1 MIHIWLPTQ
10 HAALRLW
17 QQTTQT
23 WQTADNWQT
32 LATLANL
39 QTTQSAKLQA
49 CLYFPSVSLLTI
61 QPTLSA
67 SQLNTLGDTGRRY
80 LFEDISIG
88 SVEDLQVKIQPTSTN
103 SELPALFGLHA
114 ADIHSWINA
123 ASLAGIE
130 IIALLPDFLL
140 LPTIDPRIDTRMDTS
155 IATSTNARAT
165 ETRTAE
171 TRVTPTTSAVYYQDA
186 DTQLLKL
193 HTYHGMA
200 VSFLPLVL
208 TKLPMLETLYL
219 TGFHDETVAQ
229 QLTSMPNLSIASS
242 ELLPTPIKDPIRHF
256 FNFATIKGKTTLAP
270 YAKVIALVTVCALLT
285 AFMVDALRWY
295 YYNQAQK
302 QAAILLAQQYTQ
314 WFPNEP
320 LSSKLTLQ
328 RQLSGK
334 LTTQQSAT
342 PNVLQILSSIQPVLQ
357 QYQLTA
363 KQLNF
368 QNNHLQLQLLSSSA
382 DSLNKAVN
390 DMVNKGIKAK
400 LGSVDAAIPAAMS
413 SNTASA
419 VSSAVAPTSAG
430 SALAMIDIELAD

>member
-23 WQTADNWQT
+23 WQTADDWQT

-49 CLYFPSVSLLTI
+49 CLYFPSVNLLTI
-61 QPTLSA
+61 QPTLTA
-67 SQLNTLGDTGRRY
+67 SQLNALGDTGRRY

-88 SVEDLQVKIQPTSTN
+88 SIEDLQVKIQPAVSN

-130 IIALLPDFLL
+130 IVALVPDFLL
-140 LPTIDPRIDTRMDTS
+140 LPTIDTRIDTS
-155 IATSTNARAT
+155 IATSTNTKARDSRAT
-165 ETRTAE
+165 ETRA
-171 TRVTPTTSAVYYQDA
+171 TPTTSAVYYQDA

-229 QLTSMPNLSIASS
+229 QLASMPNLSIESS
-242 ELLPTPIKDPIRHF
+242 ELLPTPIKDPVRHF

-270 YAKVIALVTVCALLT
+270 YAKVIALVIVCALLT
-285 AFMVDALRWY
+285 AFVVDALRWY

-302 QAAILLAQQYTQ
+302 QAATLLAQQYAQ

-342 PNVLQILSSIQPVLQ
+342 PNVLQTLSSIQPVLQ

-400 LGSVDAAIPAAMS
+400 LGSVDAAIPAAMP

-419 VSSAVAPTSAG
+419 VSSAVAPTSTG

>member
-23 WQTADNWQT
+23 WQTADDWQT

-67 SQLNTLGDTGRRY
+67 SQLNALGDTGRRY

-88 SVEDLQVKIQPTSTN
+88 SVEDLQVKIQPAVSN

-130 IIALLPDFLL
+130 IVALVPDFLL
-140 LPTIDPRIDTRMDTS
+140 LPTIDTSMNTRA
-155 IATSTNARAT
+155 I
-165 ETRTAE
+165 
-171 TRVTPTTSAVYYQDA
+171 PTTSAVYYQDA
-186 DTQLLKL
+186 DTQLLKF

-229 QLTSMPNLSIASS
+229 QLASMPNLSIESS
-242 ELLPTPIKDPIRHF
+242 ELLPTPIKDPVRHF

-270 YAKVIALVTVCALLT
+270 YAKVIALVSVCALLT
-285 AFMVDALRWY
+285 AFAVDALRWY

-302 QAAILLAQQYTQ
+302 QAATLLAQQYAQ

-320 LSSKLTLQ
+320 LSNKLTLQ

-342 PNVLQILSSIQPVLQ
+342 PNLLQSLSSIQPVLQ

-368 QNNHLQLQLLSSSA
+368 QNNHLQLQLLSSST

>member
-23 WQTADNWQT
+23 WQTADDWQT

-49 CLYFPSVSLLTI
+49 CLYFPSVNLLTI

-67 SQLNTLGDTGRRY
+67 SQLNALGDTGRRY

-130 IIALLPDFLL
+130 IGALVPDFLL
-140 LPTIDPRIDTRMDTS
+140 LPTIDTS
-155 IATSTNARAT
+155 IATGTNTRAT
-165 ETRTAE
+165 E

-229 QLTSMPNLSIASS
+229 QLASMPNLSIESS
-242 ELLPTPIKDPIRHF
+242 ELLPTPIKDPVRHF

-285 AFMVDALRWY
+285 AFVVDALRWY

-302 QAAILLAQQYTQ
+302 QASTLLAQQYAQ

-328 RQLSGK
+328 RQLSSK

-342 PNVLQILSSIQPVLQ
+342 PNVLQTLSSIQPVLQ

-419 VSSAVAPTSAG
+419 VPSAVAPTSAG
-430 SALAMIDIELAD
+430 SALAMIDIELAE

>member
-23 WQTADNWQT
+23 WQTADDWQT

-49 CLYFPSVSLLTI
+49 CLYFPSVNLLTI

-67 SQLNTLGDTGRRY
+67 SQLNALGDTGRRY

-88 SVEDLQVKIQPTSTN
+88 SVEDLQVKIQPTATN

-123 ASLAGIE
+123 AALAGIE
-130 IIALLPDFLL
+130 IVALLPDFLL
-140 LPTIDPRIDTRMDTS
+140 LPTIDNRIDNRIDTSMNT
-155 IATSTNARAT
+155 RAI
-165 ETRTAE
+165 
-171 TRVTPTTSAVYYQDA
+171 PTTSAVYYQDT

-229 QLTSMPNLSIASS
+229 QLASMPNLSIESS
-242 ELLPTPIKDPIRHF
+242 ELLPTPIKDPVRHF

-270 YAKVIALVTVCALLT
+270 YAKVIALVSVCALLT
-285 AFMVDALRWY
+285 TFAVDALRWY

-302 QAAILLAQQYTQ
+302 QASTLLAQQYAQ

-320 LSSKLTLQ
+320 LNSKLTLQ

-342 PNVLQILSSIQPVLQ
+342 PNVLQTLSSIQPILQ

-368 QNNHLQLQLLSSSA
+368 QNNHLQLQLLSSSN

-400 LGSVDAAIPAAMS
+400 LGSVDAAMPAAMS

-419 VSSAVAPTSAG
+419 VSSAVAPNSAG

>member
-1 MIHIWLPTQ
+1 VIHIWLPTQ

-23 WQTADNWQT
+23 WQTADDWQT

-67 SQLNTLGDTGRRY
+67 SQLNALGDTGRRY

-88 SVEDLQVKIQPTSTN
+88 SVEDLQVKIQPAVSN

-130 IIALLPDFLL
+130 IVALVPDFLL
-140 LPTIDPRIDTRMDTS
+140 LPTIDTSMNTRA
-155 IATSTNARAT
+155 I
-165 ETRTAE
+165 
-171 TRVTPTTSAVYYQDA
+171 PTTSAVYYQDA
-186 DTQLLKL
+186 DTQLLKF

-229 QLTSMPNLSIASS
+229 QLASMPNLSIESS
-242 ELLPTPIKDPIRHF
+242 ELLPTPIKDPVRHF

-270 YAKVIALVTVCALLT
+270 YAKVIALVSVCALLT
-285 AFMVDALRWY
+285 AFAVDALRWY

-302 QAAILLAQQYTQ
+302 QAATLLAQQYAQ

-320 LSSKLTLQ
+320 LSNKLTLQ

-342 PNVLQILSSIQPVLQ
+342 PNLLQSLSSIQPVLQ

-368 QNNHLQLQLLSSSA
+368 QNNHLQLQLLSSST

>member
-23 WQTADNWQT
+23 WQTADDWQT

-67 SQLNTLGDTGRRY
+67 SQLNALGDTGRRY

-88 SVEDLQVKIQPTSTN
+88 SVEDLQVKIQPTATN

-130 IIALLPDFLL
+130 IVALLPDFLL
-140 LPTIDPRIDTRMDTS
+140 LPTIDTKNIDTRIDTS
-155 IATSTNARAT
+155 IATSTNTKVT
-165 ETRTAE
+165 ETRA
-171 TRVTPTTSAVYYQDA
+171 TTSAVYYQDA

-219 TGFHDETVAQ
+219 TGFHDETIAQ
-229 QLTSMPNLSIASS
+229 QLASMPNLSIAPS
-242 ELLPTPIKDPIRHF
+242 ELLPTPIKDPVRHF

-285 AFMVDALRWY
+285 AFVVDALRWY

-302 QAAILLAQQYTQ
+302 QAATLLAQQYAQ

-342 PNVLQILSSIQPVLQ
+342 PSVLQTLSSIQPVLQ

-400 LGSVDAAIPAAMS
+400 LGSVDAAMPAAMS
-413 SNTASA
+413 SNTAGA
-419 VSSAVAPTSAG
+419 ASSAVAPTSAG

>member
-23 WQTADNWQT
+23 WQTADDWQT

-49 CLYFPSVSLLTI
+49 CLYFPSVNLLTI
-61 QPTLSA
+61 QPTLTA
-67 SQLNTLGDTGRRY
+67 SQLTALGDTGRRY

-88 SVEDLQVKIQPTSTN
+88 SVEDLQVKIQPAVTN

-130 IIALLPDFLL
+130 IVALLPDFLL
-140 LPTIDPRIDTRMDTS
+140 LPTIDTRIDTSMNT
-155 IATSTNARAT
+155 RAI
-165 ETRTAE
+165 
-171 TRVTPTTSAVYYQDA
+171 PITSAVYYQDA

-219 TGFHDETVAQ
+219 TGLHDETVAQ
-229 QLTSMPNLSIASS
+229 QLASMPNLSIASS
-242 ELLPTPIKDPIRHF
+242 ELLPTPIKDPVRHF

-270 YAKVIALVTVCALLT
+270 YAKVIALVSVCALLT
-285 AFMVDALRWY
+285 AFVVDALRWY

-302 QAAILLAQQYTQ
+302 QAATLLAQQYAQ

-342 PNVLQILSSIQPVLQ
+342 PNLLQTLSSIQPVLQ

>member
-23 WQTADNWQT
+23 WQTADDWQT

-88 SVEDLQVKIQPTSTN
+88 SVEDLQVKIQPTATN

-130 IIALLPDFLL
+130 IVALLPDFLL
-140 LPTIDPRIDTRMDTS
+140 LPTIDTRIDTSMNT
-155 IATSTNARAT
+155 RAIS
-165 ETRTAE
+165 
-171 TRVTPTTSAVYYQDA
+171 TTSAVYYQDA

-193 HTYHGMA
+193 HIYHGMA

-229 QLTSMPNLSIASS
+229 QLASMPNLSIASS

-285 AFMVDALRWY
+285 AFVVDALRWY

-302 QAAILLAQQYTQ
+302 QAATLLAQQYAQ

-320 LSSKLTLQ
+320 LNSKLTLQ

-342 PNVLQILSSIQPVLQ
+342 PNLLQTLSSIQPVLQ

-382 DSLNKAVN
+382 ESLNKAVN

-400 LGSVDAAIPAAMS
+400 LGSVNASMPAAIS

>member
-23 WQTADNWQT
+23 WQTADDWQT

-67 SQLNTLGDTGRRY
+67 SQLNALGDTGRRY

-88 SVEDLQVKIQPTSTN
+88 SVEDLQVKIQPTATN

-130 IIALLPDFLL
+130 IVALLPDFLL
-140 LPTIDPRIDTRMDTS
+140 LPTIDNRIDTRIDTS
-155 IATSTNARAT
+155 IATSTNTKAT
-165 ETRTAE
+165 ETRA
-171 TRVTPTTSAVYYQDA
+171 TTSAVYYQDA

-229 QLTSMPNLSIASS
+229 QLASMPNLSIASS
-242 ELLPTPIKDPIRHF
+242 ELLPTPIKDPVRHF

-270 YAKVIALVTVCALLT
+270 YAKVIALVSVCALLT
-285 AFMVDALRWY
+285 AFAVDALRWY

-302 QAAILLAQQYTQ
+302 QASTLLAQQYAQ

-342 PNVLQILSSIQPVLQ
+342 PNVLQTLSSIQPVLQ

-363 KQLNF
+363 KQLSF
-368 QNNHLQLQLLSSSA
+368 QNNHLQLQLLSSST

-400 LGSVDAAIPAAMS
+400 LGSVDAAIPTAMS

-419 VSSAVAPTSAG
+419 VSSAVALTSAG

>member
-88 SVEDLQVKIQPTSTN
+88 SVEDLQVKIQPTATN

-130 IIALLPDFLL
+130 IVALLPDFLL
-140 LPTIDPRIDTRMDTS
+140 LPTIDTRIDTSMNT
-155 IATSTNARAT
+155 RAIS
-165 ETRTAE
+165 
-171 TRVTPTTSAVYYQDA
+171 TTSAVYYQDA

-229 QLTSMPNLSIASS
+229 QLASMPNLSIASS
-242 ELLPTPIKDPIRHF
+242 ELLPTPIKDPVRHF

-270 YAKVIALVTVCALLT
+270 YAKVIALITVCALLT
-285 AFMVDALRWY
+285 AFVVDALRWY

-302 QAAILLAQQYTQ
+302 QAATLLAQQYAQ

-342 PNVLQILSSIQPVLQ
+342 PSVLETLSSIQPVLQ

-430 SALAMIDIELAD
+430 STLAMIDIELAE

>member
-23 WQTADNWQT
+23 WQTADDWQT

-49 CLYFPSVSLLTI
+49 CLYFPSVNLLTI
-61 QPTLSA
+61 QPTLTA
-67 SQLNTLGDTGRRY
+67 SQLNALGDTGRRY

-88 SVEDLQVKIQPTSTN
+88 SVEDLQVKIQPAVSN

-130 IIALLPDFLL
+130 IIALVPDFLL
-140 LPTIDPRIDTRMDTS
+140 LPTIDTSMNTRA
-155 IATSTNARAT
+155 I
-165 ETRTAE
+165 
-171 TRVTPTTSAVYYQDA
+171 PTTSAVYYQDA

-229 QLTSMPNLSIASS
+229 QLASMPNLSIESS
-242 ELLPTPIKDPIRHF
+242 ELLPTPIKDPVRHF

-285 AFMVDALRWY
+285 AFVVDALRWY

-302 QAAILLAQQYTQ
+302 QAATLLAQQYAQ

-342 PNVLQILSSIQPVLQ
+342 PNVLQTLSSIQPILQ

-419 VSSAVAPTSAG
+419 LSSAVAPTSAG

>member
-23 WQTADNWQT
+23 WQTADDWQT

-67 SQLNTLGDTGRRY
+67 SQLNALGDTGRRY

-88 SVEDLQVKIQPTSTN
+88 SVEDLQVKIQPTATN

-114 ADIHSWINA
+114 ADMHSWINA
-123 ASLAGIE
+123 AALAGIE
-130 IIALLPDFLL
+130 IVALLPDFLL
-140 LPTIDPRIDTRMDTS
+140 LPTIDNRIDNRIDTSMNT
-155 IATSTNARAT
+155 RAI
-165 ETRTAE
+165 
-171 TRVTPTTSAVYYQDA
+171 PTTSAVYYQDT

-219 TGFHDETVAQ
+219 TGFHDETVIQ
-229 QLTSMPNLSIASS
+229 QLASMPNLSVESS
-242 ELLPTPIKDPIRHF
+242 ELLPTPIKDPVRHF

-270 YAKVIALVTVCALLT
+270 YAKVIVLVSVCALLT
-285 AFMVDALRWY
+285 TFAVDALRWY

-302 QAAILLAQQYTQ
+302 QAATLLAQQYAQ

-320 LSSKLTLQ
+320 LNSKLTLQ

-342 PNVLQILSSIQPVLQ
+342 PNVLQTLSSIQPVLQ

-368 QNNHLQLQLLSSSA
+368 QNNHLQLQLLSSSN

-400 LGSVDAAIPAAMS
+400 LGSVDAAMPAAMP

-419 VSSAVAPTSAG
+419 VSSAVAPNSAG

>member
-1 MIHIWLPTQ
+1 VIHIWLPTQ

-88 SVEDLQVKIQPTSTN
+88 SVEDLQVKIQPTATN

-130 IIALLPDFLL
+130 IVALLPDFLL
-140 LPTIDPRIDTRMDTS
+140 LPTIDTRIDTSMNT
-155 IATSTNARAT
+155 RAIS
-165 ETRTAE
+165 
-171 TRVTPTTSAVYYQDA
+171 TTSAVYYQDA

-229 QLTSMPNLSIASS
+229 QLASMPNLSIASS
-242 ELLPTPIKDPIRHF
+242 ELLPTPIKDPVRHF

-270 YAKVIALVTVCALLT
+270 YAKVIALITVCALLT
-285 AFMVDALRWY
+285 AFVVDALRWY

-302 QAAILLAQQYTQ
+302 QAATLLAQQYAQ

-342 PNVLQILSSIQPVLQ
+342 PSVLETLSSIQPVLQ

-430 SALAMIDIELAD
+430 STLAMIDIELAE

>member
-23 WQTADNWQT
+23 WQTADDWQT

-49 CLYFPSVSLLTI
+49 CLYFPSVNLLTI

-88 SVEDLQVKIQPTSTN
+88 SIEDLQVKIQPAVSN

-140 LPTIDPRIDTRMDTS
+140 LPTIDTRIDTSMNT
-155 IATSTNARAT
+155 RAI
-165 ETRTAE
+165 
-171 TRVTPTTSAVYYQDA
+171 PTTSAVYYQDA

-229 QLTSMPNLSIASS
+229 QLASMPNLSIESS
-242 ELLPTPIKDPIRHF
+242 ELLPTPIKDPVRHF

-270 YAKVIALVTVCALLT
+270 YAKVIALVIVCALLT
-285 AFMVDALRWY
+285 AFVVDALRWY

-302 QAAILLAQQYTQ
+302 QAATLLAQQYAQ

-320 LSSKLTLQ
+320 LSSKLTLR

-342 PNVLQILSSIQPVLQ
+342 PSVLQTLSSIQPVLQ

-400 LGSVDAAIPAAMS
+400 LGSVDAAIPAAMP

-430 SALAMIDIELAD
+430 STLAMIDIELAD

>member
-88 SVEDLQVKIQPTSTN
+88 SVEDLQVKIQPTATN

-130 IIALLPDFLL
+130 IVALLPDFLL
-140 LPTIDPRIDTRMDTS
+140 LPTIDTRIDTSMNT
-155 IATSTNARAT
+155 RAIS
-165 ETRTAE
+165 
-171 TRVTPTTSAVYYQDA
+171 TTSAVYYQDA

-229 QLTSMPNLSIASS
+229 QLASMPNLSIASS
-242 ELLPTPIKDPIRHF
+242 ELLPTPIKDPVRHF

-270 YAKVIALVTVCALLT
+270 YAKVIALITVCALLT
-285 AFMVDALRWY
+285 AFVVDALRWY

-302 QAAILLAQQYTQ
+302 QAATLLAQQYAQ

-342 PNVLQILSSIQPVLQ
+342 PNVLQTLSSIQPVLQ

-400 LGSVDAAIPAAMS
+400 LGSVDAAMPAAMS

>member
-49 CLYFPSVSLLTI
+49 CLYFPSVNLLTI
-61 QPTLSA
+61 QPTLTA
-67 SQLNTLGDTGRRY
+67 SQLNALGDTGRRY

-88 SVEDLQVKIQPTSTN
+88 SVEDLQVKIQPTVSN

-114 ADIHSWINA
+114 ADVHSWINA

-130 IIALLPDFLL
+130 LVALVPDFLL
-140 LPTIDPRIDTRMDTS
+140 LPTIDTRIDTRVDTS
-155 IATSTNARAT
+155 INTSTNK
-165 ETRTAE
+165 RTAE
-171 TRVTPTTSAVYYQDA
+171 TRVTPTTSGVYYQDA

-193 HTYHGMA
+193 HTYQGMA

-208 TKLPMLETLYL
+208 TRLPMLETLYL

-229 QLTSMPNLSIASS
+229 QLASMPNLSIESS
-242 ELLPTPIKDPIRHF
+242 ELLPTPIKDPVRHF

-270 YAKVIALVTVCALLT
+270 YAKVIVLVSVCALLT

-302 QAAILLAQQYTQ
+302 QAATLLAQQYAQ

-342 PNVLQILSSIQPVLQ
+342 PNVLQTLSSIQPVLQ

-368 QNNHLQLQLLSSSA
+368 QNNHLQLQLLSSST

-400 LGSVDAAIPAAMS
+400 LGSVDAAIPAAMP

-430 SALAMIDIELAD
+430 TALAMIDIELAD

>member
-67 SQLNTLGDTGRRY
+67 SQLNALGDTGRRY

-88 SVEDLQVKIQPTSTN
+88 SVEDLQVKIQPAVSN

-123 ASLAGIE
+123 AALAGIE
-130 IIALLPDFLL
+130 IVALLPDFLL
-140 LPTIDPRIDTRMDTS
+140 LPTIDTRIDTS
-155 IATSTNARAT
+155 INTRAT
-165 ETRTAE
+165 EMR
-171 TRVTPTTSAVYYQDA
+171 PTTSAVYYQDA

-219 TGFHDETVAQ
+219 TGFHDETVVQ
-229 QLTSMPNLSIASS
+229 QLASMPNLSIESS
-242 ELLPTPIKDPIRHF
+242 ELLPTPIKDPVRHF

-285 AFMVDALRWY
+285 AFVVDALRWY

-302 QAAILLAQQYTQ
+302 QAATLLAQQYAQ

-320 LSSKLTLQ
+320 LSSKITLQ

-342 PNVLQILSSIQPVLQ
+342 PNVLQTLSSIQPVLQ

-390 DMVNKGIKAK
+390 DMANKGIKAK

-419 VSSAVAPTSAG
+419 ISSAVAPTSAG

>member
-23 WQTADNWQT
+23 WQTADDWQT

-49 CLYFPSVSLLTI
+49 CLYFPSVNLLTI
-61 QPTLSA
+61 QPTLTA
-67 SQLNTLGDTGRRY
+67 SQLNALGDTGRRY

-88 SVEDLQVKIQPTSTN
+88 SVEDLQVKIQPTATN

-140 LPTIDPRIDTRMDTS
+140 LPTIDNRIDTRIDTS
-155 IATSTNARAT
+155 IATSTNTKAT
-165 ETRTAE
+165 ETRA
-171 TRVTPTTSAVYYQDA
+171 TTSAVYYQDA

-229 QLTSMPNLSIASS
+229 QLASMPNLSIASS
-242 ELLPTPIKDPIRHF
+242 ELLPTPIKDPVRHF

-270 YAKVIALVTVCALLT
+270 YAKVIALVSVCALLT
-285 AFMVDALRWY
+285 AFVVDALRWY

-302 QAAILLAQQYTQ
+302 QAATLLAQQYAQ

-320 LSSKLTLQ
+320 LSSKLTLR

-342 PNVLQILSSIQPVLQ
+342 PNVLQTLSSIQPVLQ

-363 KQLNF
+363 KQLSF
-368 QNNHLQLQLLSSSA
+368 QNNHLQLQLLSSST

-400 LGSVDAAIPAAMS
+400 LGSVDAAIPTAMS

>member
-23 WQTADNWQT
+23 WQTADDWQT

-67 SQLNTLGDTGRRY
+67 SQLNALGDTGRRY

-88 SVEDLQVKIQPTSTN
+88 SVEDLQVKIQPTVSN

-130 IIALLPDFLL
+130 IVALLPDFLL
-140 LPTIDPRIDTRMDTS
+140 LPTIDTRIDTRIDTS
-155 IATSTNARAT
+155 IATSTNT
-165 ETRTAE
+165 KVIETRA
-171 TRVTPTTSAVYYQDA
+171 TPTTSAVYYQDA

-229 QLTSMPNLSIASS
+229 QLASMPNLSIESS
-242 ELLPTPIKDPIRHF
+242 ELLPTPIKDPVRHF

-270 YAKVIALVTVCALLT
+270 YAKVIALVIVCALLT
-285 AFMVDALRWY
+285 AFVVDALRWY

-302 QAAILLAQQYTQ
+302 QAATLLAQQYAQ

-342 PNVLQILSSIQPVLQ
+342 PSVLQTLSSIQPVLQ

-400 LGSVDAAIPAAMS
+400 LGSVDAAIPAAMP

-419 VSSAVAPTSAG
+419 VSSAVAPTSTG

>member
-49 CLYFPSVSLLTI
+49 CLYFPSVNLLTI

-67 SQLNTLGDTGRRY
+67 SQLNALGDTGRRY

-88 SVEDLQVKIQPTSTN
+88 SVDDLQVKIQPTSTN
-103 SELPALFGLHA
+103 SEFPALFGLHA

-130 IIALLPDFLL
+130 IIALVPDFLL
-140 LPTIDPRIDTRMDTS
+140 LPTIDTRIDTKMDTR
-155 IATSTNARAT
+155 IATSTNTRAT
-165 ETRTAE
+165 ETRA
-171 TRVTPTTSAVYYQDA
+171 TTSAVYYQDA

-219 TGFHDETVAQ
+219 TGSHDETVAQ
-229 QLTSMPNLSIASS
+229 QLASMPNLSIASS
-242 ELLPTPIKDPIRHF
+242 ELLSTPIKDPVRHF

-270 YAKVIALVTVCALLT
+270 YAKVIALVSVCALLT
-285 AFMVDALRWY
+285 AFVVDALRWY

-302 QAAILLAQQYTQ
+302 QASTLLAQQYAQ

-342 PNVLQILSSIQPVLQ
+342 PNLLQTLSSIQPVLQ

-400 LGSVDAAIPAAMS
+400 LGSVDAAMPAAMS

-419 VSSAVAPTSAG
+419 VSSALAPTSAG

>member
-23 WQTADNWQT
+23 WQTADDWQT

-67 SQLNTLGDTGRRY
+67 SQLNALGDTGRRY

-88 SVEDLQVKIQPTSTN
+88 SVEDLQVKIQPTATN

-130 IIALLPDFLL
+130 INALLPDFLL
-140 LPTIDPRIDTRMDTS
+140 LPTIDTRIDTS
-155 IATSTNARAT
+155 IATSTNTKAT
-165 ETRTAE
+165 ETRA
-171 TRVTPTTSAVYYQDA
+171 TTSAVYYQDA

-229 QLTSMPNLSIASS
+229 QLASMPNLSIASS
-242 ELLPTPIKDPIRHF
+242 ELLPTPIKDPVRHF

-270 YAKVIALVTVCALLT
+270 YAKVIALVSVCALLT
-285 AFMVDALRWY
+285 AFAVDALRWY

-302 QAAILLAQQYTQ
+302 QASTLLAQQYAQ

-342 PNVLQILSSIQPVLQ
+342 PNVLQTLSSIQPVLQ

-363 KQLNF
+363 KQLSF
-368 QNNHLQLQLLSSSA
+368 QNNHLQLQLLSSST

-400 LGSVDAAIPAAMS
+400 LGSVDAAIPTAMS

-419 VSSAVAPTSAG
+419 VSSAVALTSAG

>member
-23 WQTADNWQT
+23 WQTADDWQT

-49 CLYFPSVSLLTI
+49 CLYFPSVNLLTI

-67 SQLNTLGDTGRRY
+67 SQLNALGDTGRRY

-88 SVEDLQVKIQPTSTN
+88 SVEDLQVKIQPTATN

-114 ADIHSWINA
+114 ADMHSWINA
-123 ASLAGIE
+123 AALAGIE
-130 IIALLPDFLL
+130 IVALLPDFLL
-140 LPTIDPRIDTRMDTS
+140 LPTIDNRIDTRMDTS
-155 IATSTNARAT
+155 IA
-165 ETRTAE
+165 
-171 TRVTPTTSAVYYQDA
+171 TTSAVYYQDA

-219 TGFHDETVAQ
+219 TGFHDETVIQ
-229 QLTSMPNLSIASS
+229 QLASMPNLSIASS
-242 ELLPTPIKDPIRHF
+242 ELLPTPIKDPVRHF

-270 YAKVIALVTVCALLT
+270 YAKVIALVSVCALLT
-285 AFMVDALRWY
+285 AFAVDALRWY

-302 QAAILLAQQYTQ
+302 QAATLLAQQYAQ

-320 LSSKLTLQ
+320 LNSKLTLQ

-342 PNVLQILSSIQPVLQ
+342 PNVLQTLSSIQPVLQ

-368 QNNHLQLQLLSSSA
+368 QNNHLQLQLLSSSN

-419 VSSAVAPTSAG
+419 VSSAVAPNSAG

>member
-23 WQTADNWQT
+23 WQTADDWQT

-67 SQLNTLGDTGRRY
+67 SQLNALGDTGRRY

-88 SVEDLQVKIQPTSTN
+88 SVEDLQVKIQPTATN

-123 ASLAGIE
+123 AALAGIE
-130 IIALLPDFLL
+130 IVALLPDFLL
-140 LPTIDPRIDTRMDTS
+140 LPTIDNRIDTRIDTS
-155 IATSTNARAT
+155 MNTRAI
-165 ETRTAE
+165 
-171 TRVTPTTSAVYYQDA
+171 PTTSAVYYQDT

-219 TGFHDETVAQ
+219 TGFHDETVIQ
-229 QLTSMPNLSIASS
+229 QLASMPNLSVESS
-242 ELLPTPIKDPIRHF
+242 ELLPTPIKDPVRHF

-270 YAKVIALVTVCALLT
+270 YAKVIVLVSVCALLT
-285 AFMVDALRWY
+285 TFAVDALRWY

-302 QAAILLAQQYTQ
+302 QAATLLAQQYAQ

-320 LSSKLTLQ
+320 LNSKLTLQ

-342 PNVLQILSSIQPVLQ
+342 PNVLQTLSSIQPILQ

-368 QNNHLQLQLLSSSA
+368 QNNHLQLQLLSSSN

-400 LGSVDAAIPAAMS
+400 LGSVDAAMPAAMS

-419 VSSAVAPTSAG
+419 VSSAVAPNSAG

>member
-88 SVEDLQVKIQPTSTN
+88 SVEDLQVKIQPTATN

-130 IIALLPDFLL
+130 IVALLPDFLL
-140 LPTIDPRIDTRMDTS
+140 LPTIDTRIDTSMNTRD
-155 IATSTNARAT
+155 T
-165 ETRTAE
+165 ETRA
-171 TRVTPTTSAVYYQDA
+171 TPTTSAVYYQDA

-219 TGFHDETVAQ
+219 TGFHHETVIQ
-229 QLTSMPNLSIASS
+229 QLASMPNLSVESS
-242 ELLPTPIKDPIRHF
+242 ELLPTPIKDPVRHF

-270 YAKVIALVTVCALLT
+270 YAKVIALITVCALLT
-285 AFMVDALRWY
+285 AFVVDALRWY

-302 QAAILLAQQYTQ
+302 QAATLLAQQYAQ

-342 PNVLQILSSIQPVLQ
+342 PSVLETLSSIQPVLQ

>member
-23 WQTADNWQT
+23 WQTADDWQT

-49 CLYFPSVSLLTI
+49 CLYFPSVNLLTI

-67 SQLNTLGDTGRRY
+67 SQLNALGDTGRRY

-88 SVEDLQVKIQPTSTN
+88 SVEDLQVKIQPTATN

-114 ADIHSWINA
+114 ADMHSWINA
-123 ASLAGIE
+123 AALAGIE
-130 IIALLPDFLL
+130 IVALLPDFLL
-140 LPTIDPRIDTRMDTS
+140 LPTIDNRIDTSMNT
-155 IATSTNARAT
+155 RAI
-165 ETRTAE
+165 
-171 TRVTPTTSAVYYQDA
+171 PTTSAVYYQDT

-219 TGFHDETVAQ
+219 TGFHDETVIQ
-229 QLTSMPNLSIASS
+229 QLASMPNLSVESS
-242 ELLPTPIKDPIRHF
+242 ELLPTPIKDPVRHF

-270 YAKVIALVTVCALLT
+270 YTKVIVLVSVCALLT
-285 AFMVDALRWY
+285 TFAVDALRWY

-302 QAAILLAQQYTQ
+302 QAATLLAQQYAQ

-320 LSSKLTLQ
+320 LNSKLTLQ

-342 PNVLQILSSIQPVLQ
+342 PNVLQTLSSIQPILQ

-368 QNNHLQLQLLSSSA
+368 QNNHLQLQLLSSSN

-400 LGSVDAAIPAAMS
+400 LGSVDAAMPAAMS

-419 VSSAVAPTSAG
+419 VSSAVAPNSAG

>member
-23 WQTADNWQT
+23 WQTADDWQT

-49 CLYFPSVSLLTI
+49 CLYFPSVNLLTI
-61 QPTLSA
+61 QPTLTA
-67 SQLNTLGDTGRRY
+67 SQLNALGDTGRRY

-88 SVEDLQVKIQPTSTN
+88 SVEDLQVKIQPAVTN
-103 SELPALFGLHA
+103 NELPALFGLHA

-130 IIALLPDFLL
+130 IIALVPDFLL
-140 LPTIDPRIDTRMDTS
+140 LPTIDTRIDTKMDIR
-155 IATSTNARAT
+155 IATSTNTRAT
-165 ETRTAE
+165 ETRA
-171 TRVTPTTSAVYYQDA
+171 TTSAVYYQDA

-229 QLTSMPNLSIASS
+229 QLASMPNLSIESS
-242 ELLPTPIKDPIRHF
+242 ELLPTPIKDPVRHF

-270 YAKVIALVTVCALLT
+270 YAKVIALITVCALLT
-285 AFMVDALRWY
+285 AFVVDALRWY

-302 QAAILLAQQYTQ
+302 QAATLLAQQYAQ

-342 PNVLQILSSIQPVLQ
+342 PNLLQTLSSIQPVLQ
-357 QYQLTA
+357 QYELTA

-368 QNNHLQLQLLSSSA
+368 QNNHLQLQLLSSST

-400 LGSVDAAIPAAMS
+400 LGSVDAAIPAAMP

-430 SALAMIDIELAD
+430 TALAMIDIELAD

>member
-23 WQTADNWQT
+23 WQTADDWQT

-49 CLYFPSVSLLTI
+49 CLYFPSVNLLTI

-67 SQLNTLGDTGRRY
+67 SQLNALGDTGRRY

-88 SVEDLQVKIQPTSTN
+88 SVDDLQVKIQPTSTN
-103 SELPALFGLHA
+103 SEFPALFGLHA

-130 IIALLPDFLL
+130 IIALVPDFLL
-140 LPTIDPRIDTRMDTS
+140 LPTIDTRIDTKMDIR
-155 IATSTNARAT
+155 IATSTNTRAT
-165 ETRTAE
+165 ETRA
-171 TRVTPTTSAVYYQDA
+171 TTSAVYYQDA

-229 QLTSMPNLSIASS
+229 QLASMPNLSIASS

-342 PNVLQILSSIQPVLQ
+342 PNVLQTLSSIQPVLQ

-400 LGSVDAAIPAAMS
+400 LGSVDAAMPAAMS

-430 SALAMIDIELAD
+430 SALAMIDIELAE

>member
-23 WQTADNWQT
+23 WQTADDWQT

-67 SQLNTLGDTGRRY
+67 SQLNALGDTGRRY

-88 SVEDLQVKIQPTSTN
+88 SVEDLQVKIQPTATN

-140 LPTIDPRIDTRMDTS
+140 LPTIDTRIDTS
-155 IATSTNARAT
+155 IATSTNTKAT
-165 ETRTAE
+165 ETRA
-171 TRVTPTTSAVYYQDA
+171 TTSAVYYQDA

-229 QLTSMPNLSIASS
+229 QLASMPNLSIASS
-242 ELLPTPIKDPIRHF
+242 ELLPTPIKDPVRHF

-270 YAKVIALVTVCALLT
+270 YAKVIALVIVCALLT
-285 AFMVDALRWY
+285 AFVVDALRWY

-302 QAAILLAQQYTQ
+302 QASTLLAQQYAQ

-320 LSSKLTLQ
+320 LNSKLTLQ

-342 PNVLQILSSIQPVLQ
+342 PNVLQTLSSIQPILQ

-368 QNNHLQLQLLSSSA
+368 QNNHLQLQLLSSSN

-419 VSSAVAPTSAG
+419 VSSAVVPNSAG

>member
-49 CLYFPSVSLLTI
+49 CLYFPSVNLLTI
-61 QPTLSA
+61 QPTLTA
-67 SQLNTLGDTGRRY
+67 SQLNALGDTGRRY

-88 SVEDLQVKIQPTSTN
+88 SVEDLQVKIQPTATN

-130 IIALLPDFLL
+130 IVALLPDFLL
-140 LPTIDPRIDTRMDTS
+140 LPTIDTRIDTSMNT
-155 IATSTNARAT
+155 RAIS
-165 ETRTAE
+165 
-171 TRVTPTTSAVYYQDA
+171 TTSAVYYQDA

-193 HTYHGMA
+193 NTYHGMA

-229 QLTSMPNLSIASS
+229 QLASMPNLSIASS
-242 ELLPTPIKDPIRHF
+242 ELLPTPIKDPVRHF

-270 YAKVIALVTVCALLT
+270 YAKVIALVSVFALLT
-285 AFMVDALRWY
+285 AFVVDALRWY

-302 QAAILLAQQYTQ
+302 QAATLLAQQYTQ

-342 PNVLQILSSIQPVLQ
+342 PSVLETLSSIQPVLQ

-430 SALAMIDIELAD
+430 SALAMIDIELAE

>member
-1 MIHIWLPTQ
+1 MPTQ

-23 WQTADNWQT
+23 WQTADDWQT

-67 SQLNTLGDTGRRY
+67 SQLNALGDTGRRY

-88 SVEDLQVKIQPTSTN
+88 SVDDLQVKIQPTVSN

-140 LPTIDPRIDTRMDTS
+140 LPTIDTSMNTRA
-155 IATSTNARAT
+155 I
-165 ETRTAE
+165 
-171 TRVTPTTSAVYYQDA
+171 PTTSAVYYQDP

-200 VSFLPLVL
+200 VSFLPLVI

-229 QLTSMPNLSIASS
+229 QLASMPNLSIESS
-242 ELLPTPIKDPIRHF
+242 ELLPTPIKDPVRHF

-285 AFMVDALRWY
+285 AFVVDALRWY

-302 QAAILLAQQYTQ
+302 QAATLLAQQYAQ

-342 PNVLQILSSIQPVLQ
+342 PNLLQTLSSIQPVLQ

-400 LGSVDAAIPAAMS
+400 LGSVDAAMPAAMS

-419 VSSAVAPTSAG
+419 VSSAVEPTSAG

>member
-23 WQTADNWQT
+23 WQTADDWQT

-67 SQLNTLGDTGRRY
+67 SQLNALGDTGRRY

-88 SVEDLQVKIQPTSTN
+88 SVEDLQVKIQPTATN

-123 ASLAGIE
+123 AALAGIE
-130 IIALLPDFLL
+130 IVALLPDFLL
-140 LPTIDPRIDTRMDTS
+140 LPTIDNRIDTRMDTS
-155 IATSTNARAT
+155 IAT
-165 ETRTAE
+165 
-171 TRVTPTTSAVYYQDA
+171 TSAVYYQDT

-219 TGFHDETVAQ
+219 TGFHDETVIQ
-229 QLTSMPNLSIASS
+229 QLASMPNLSVESS
-242 ELLPTPIKDPIRHF
+242 ELLPTPIKDPVRHF

-270 YAKVIALVTVCALLT
+270 YAKVIVLVSVCALLT
-285 AFMVDALRWY
+285 TFAVDALRWY

-302 QAAILLAQQYTQ
+302 QAATLLAQQYAQ

-320 LSSKLTLQ
+320 LNSKLTLQ

-342 PNVLQILSSIQPVLQ
+342 PNVLQTLSSIQPILQ

-368 QNNHLQLQLLSSSA
+368 QNNHLQLQLLSSSTE
-382 DSLNKAVN
+382 SLNKAVN

-400 LGSVDAAIPAAMS
+400 LGSVDAAMPAAMS

>member
-23 WQTADNWQT
+23 WQTADDWQT

-67 SQLNTLGDTGRRY
+67 SQLNALGDTGRRY

-88 SVEDLQVKIQPTSTN
+88 SVEDLQVKIQPTATN

-140 LPTIDPRIDTRMDTS
+140 LPTIDTKNIDTRIDTS
-155 IATSTNARAT
+155 IATSTNTKAT
-165 ETRTAE
+165 ETRA
-171 TRVTPTTSAVYYQDA
+171 TTSAVYYQDA

-229 QLTSMPNLSIASS
+229 QLASMPNLSIASS
-242 ELLPTPIKDPIRHF
+242 ELLPTPIKDPVRHF

-285 AFMVDALRWY
+285 AFVVDALRWY

-302 QAAILLAQQYTQ
+302 QASTLLAQQYAQ

-342 PNVLQILSSIQPVLQ
+342 PNVLQTLSSIQPVLQ

-363 KQLNF
+363 KQLSF
-368 QNNHLQLQLLSSSA
+368 QNNHLQLQLLSSST

-430 SALAMIDIELAD
+430 STLAMIDIELAE

>member
-23 WQTADNWQT
+23 WQTADDWQT

-67 SQLNTLGDTGRRY
+67 SQLNALGDTGRRY

-88 SVEDLQVKIQPTSTN
+88 SVEDLQVKIQPTATN

-140 LPTIDPRIDTRMDTS
+140 LPTIDNRIDTRIDTS
-155 IATSTNARAT
+155 IATSTNTKAT
-165 ETRTAE
+165 ETRA
-171 TRVTPTTSAVYYQDA
+171 TTSAVYYQDA

-229 QLTSMPNLSIASS
+229 QLASMPNLSIASS
-242 ELLPTPIKDPIRHF
+242 ELLPTPIKDPVRHF

-270 YAKVIALVTVCALLT
+270 YAKVIALVSVCALLT
-285 AFMVDALRWY
+285 AFAVDALRWY

-302 QAAILLAQQYTQ
+302 QAATLLAQQYAQ

-342 PNVLQILSSIQPVLQ
+342 PNVLQTLSSIQPVLQ

>member
-23 WQTADNWQT
+23 WQTADDWQT

-49 CLYFPSVSLLTI
+49 CLYFPSVNLLTI
-61 QPTLSA
+61 QPTLTA
-67 SQLNTLGDTGRRY
+67 SQLNALGDTGRRY

-88 SVEDLQVKIQPTSTN
+88 SVEDLQVKIQPTATN

-130 IIALLPDFLL
+130 IVALLPDFLL
-140 LPTIDPRIDTRMDTS
+140 LPTIDTKNIDTRIDTS
-155 IATSTNARAT
+155 IATSTNTKVT
-165 ETRTAE
+165 ETRA
-171 TRVTPTTSAVYYQDA
+171 TTSAVYYQDA

-219 TGFHDETVAQ
+219 TGFHDETIAQ
-229 QLTSMPNLSIASS
+229 QLASMPNLSIAPS
-242 ELLPTPIKDPIRHF
+242 ELLPTPIKDPVRHF

-285 AFMVDALRWY
+285 AFVVDALRWY

-302 QAAILLAQQYTQ
+302 QAATLLAQQYAQ

-342 PNVLQILSSIQPVLQ
+342 PSVLQTLSSIQPVLQ

-400 LGSVDAAIPAAMS
+400 LGSVDAAMPAAMS
-413 SNTASA
+413 SNTAGA
-419 VSSAVAPTSAG
+419 ASSAVALTSAG

>member
-23 WQTADNWQT
+23 WQTADDWQT

-61 QPTLSA
+61 QPTLTA
-67 SQLNTLGDTGRRY
+67 SQLNALGDTGRRY

-88 SVEDLQVKIQPTSTN
+88 SVEDLQVKIQPTVSN

-114 ADIHSWINA
+114 ADVHSWINA

-140 LPTIDPRIDTRMDTS
+140 LPTIDTRIDTS
-155 IATSTNARAT
+155 IATGTNK
-165 ETRTAE
+165 RTAE
-171 TRVTPTTSAVYYQDA
+171 TRVTPTTSGVYYQDA

-193 HTYHGMA
+193 HTYYGMA
-200 VSFLPLVL
+200 VSFLPLLL

-229 QLTSMPNLSIASS
+229 QLASMPNLSIESS
-242 ELLPTPIKDPIRHF
+242 ELLPTPIKDPVRHF

-270 YAKVIALVTVCALLT
+270 YAKVIALITVCALLT

-302 QAAILLAQQYTQ
+302 QAATLLAQQYAQ

-342 PNVLQILSSIQPVLQ
+342 PNVLQTLSSIQPVLQ
-357 QYQLTA
+357 QYELTA

-368 QNNHLQLQLLSSSA
+368 QNNHLQLQLLSSST

-400 LGSVDAAIPAAMS
+400 LGSVDAAIPAAMP

-430 SALAMIDIELAD
+430 TALAMIDIELAD

>member
-49 CLYFPSVSLLTI
+49 CLYFPSVNLLTI
-61 QPTLSA
+61 QPTLTA
-67 SQLNTLGDTGRRY
+67 SQLNALGDTGRRY

-88 SVEDLQVKIQPTSTN
+88 SVDDLQVKIQPTSTN

-130 IIALLPDFLL
+130 IIALVPDFLL
-140 LPTIDPRIDTRMDTS
+140 LPTIDTRLDTRMDTS
-155 IATSTNARAT
+155 IATSINAKAT
-165 ETRTAE
+165 ETRA
-171 TRVTPTTSAVYYQDA
+171 TPTTSAVYYQDA

-229 QLTSMPNLSIASS
+229 QLASMPNLSIESS
-242 ELLPTPIKDPIRHF
+242 ELLPTPIKDPVRHF

-285 AFMVDALRWY
+285 AFVVDALRWY

-302 QAAILLAQQYTQ
+302 QAATLLAQQYAQ

-342 PNVLQILSSIQPVLQ
+342 PSVLQTLSSIQPVLQ

>member
-61 QPTLSA
+61 QPTLTA
-67 SQLNTLGDTGRRY
+67 SQLNALGDTGRRY

-88 SVEDLQVKIQPTSTN
+88 SVVDLQVKIQPTATN

-123 ASLAGIE
+123 AALAGIE
-130 IIALLPDFLL
+130 IVALLPDFLL
-140 LPTIDPRIDTRMDTS
+140 LPTIDNRIDTRIDNRIDTS
-155 IATSTNARAT
+155 MNTRAI
-165 ETRTAE
+165 
-171 TRVTPTTSAVYYQDA
+171 PTTSAVYYQDT

-219 TGFHDETVAQ
+219 TGFHDETVIQ
-229 QLTSMPNLSIASS
+229 QLASMPNLSVESS
-242 ELLPTPIKDPIRHF
+242 ELLPTPIKDPVRHF

-270 YAKVIALVTVCALLT
+270 YTKVIVLVSVCALLT
-285 AFMVDALRWY
+285 TFAVDALRWY

-302 QAAILLAQQYTQ
+302 QAATLLAQQYAQ

-320 LSSKLTLQ
+320 LNSKLTLQ

-342 PNVLQILSSIQPVLQ
+342 PNVLQTLSSIQPILQ

-368 QNNHLQLQLLSSSA
+368 QNNHLQLQLLSSSN

-400 LGSVDAAIPAAMS
+400 LGSVDAAMPAAMS

-419 VSSAVAPTSAG
+419 VSSAVAPNSAG

>member
-67 SQLNTLGDTGRRY
+67 SQLNALGDTGRRY

-88 SVEDLQVKIQPTSTN
+88 SVEDLQVKIQPTTTN

-130 IIALLPDFLL
+130 IIALVPDFLL
-140 LPTIDPRIDTRMDTS
+140 LPTIDPRIDTS
-155 IATSTNARAT
+155 IATSTNAKAT
-165 ETRTAE
+165 ETRA
-171 TRVTPTTSAVYYQDA
+171 TTSAVYYQDA

-229 QLTSMPNLSIASS
+229 QLASMPNLSIASS
-242 ELLPTPIKDPIRHF
+242 ELLPTPIKDPVRHF

-285 AFMVDALRWY
+285 AFVVDALRWY

-302 QAAILLAQQYTQ
+302 QAATLLAQQYAQ

-342 PNVLQILSSIQPVLQ
+342 PNVLQTLSSIQPVLQ

>member
-23 WQTADNWQT
+23 WQTADDWQT

-67 SQLNTLGDTGRRY
+67 SQLNALGDTGRRY

-88 SVEDLQVKIQPTSTN
+88 SVEDLQVKIQPAVSN

-130 IIALLPDFLL
+130 IVALVPDFLL
-140 LPTIDPRIDTRMDTS
+140 LPTIDPRIDTS
-155 IATSTNARAT
+155 INTSTNTRDT
-165 ETRTAE
+165 ETRA
-171 TRVTPTTSAVYYQDA
+171 TTSAVYYQDA

-229 QLTSMPNLSIASS
+229 QLASMPNLSIESS
-242 ELLPTPIKDPIRHF
+242 ELLPTPIKDPVRHF

-270 YAKVIALVTVCALLT
+270 YAKVIALVSVCALLT
-285 AFMVDALRWY
+285 AFVVDALRWY

-302 QAAILLAQQYTQ
+302 QAATLLAQQYAQ

-320 LSSKLTLQ
+320 LSSKLTLR

-342 PNVLQILSSIQPVLQ
+342 PSVLQTLSSIQPVLQ

-400 LGSVDAAIPAAMS
+400 LGSVDAAIPAAMP

-419 VSSAVAPTSAG
+419 VSSAVAPTSTG